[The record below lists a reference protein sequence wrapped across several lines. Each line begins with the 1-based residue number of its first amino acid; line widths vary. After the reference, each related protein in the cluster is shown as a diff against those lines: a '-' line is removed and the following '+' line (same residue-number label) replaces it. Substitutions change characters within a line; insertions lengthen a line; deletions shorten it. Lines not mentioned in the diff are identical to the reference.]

1 MTCIVAVKS
10 GGRVL
15 LGGDSAGVA
24 GYVTRAVARPK
35 VFASGEYVIGYTS
48 SFRMG
53 QLLEFGFSPPVLYP
67 EEDVFRA
74 MVARFIPGLR
84 QALKDGGWSKTEN
97 GHETGGSFLVGIRGR
112 VFEVHGDF
120 QVFEPLDGISAVG
133 CGNEFALGSL
143 AASEEAGVGP
153 RESVMR
159 ALKAAARFSGG
170 VCEPFH
176 VVETPAVVA
185 VAPEQ
190 AA

>member
-1 MTCIVAVKS
+1 MTCIVAVKK
-10 GGRVL
+10 GEKVIM
-15 LGGDSAGVA
+15 GGDSAGVA
-24 GYVTRAVARPK
+24 GYVTRPVARPK
-35 VFASGEYVIGYTS
+35 VFCVGEYVIGYTS

-53 QLLEFGFSPPVLYP
+53 QILEFGFTPPVLYP
-67 EEDVFRA
+67 NDDVFKE
-74 MVARFIPGLR
+74 MVARFIPDLR
-84 QALKDGGWSKTEN
+84 KALRDGGWVKTDN
-97 GHETGGSFLVGIRGR
+97 GQEHGGSFIVGIRGR

-133 CGNEFALGSL
+133 CGEEFALGSL
-143 AASEEAGVGP
+143 AASEEAGVEP

-176 VVETPAVVA
+176 VIETPAAVVT
-185 VAPEQ
+185 VK